1 MRAIAITHAIAVALS
16 ICLASAASLTVN
28 ATPEARSRGRLQ
40 RIGTATGALED
51 GATGTHLLPLTRGRE
66 HRVVAACEGACG
78 DMTLRLFSPAGVEL
92 VWNTAPAAIPEVA
105 TVPSGTGRYRVD
117 VTMAR
122 CAAARCGYSLI
133 VFAR

>member
-1 MRAIAITHAIAVALS
+1 MRDSAIKHAIVVALS
-16 ICLASAASLTVN
+16 ICLASAASPPVN

-40 RIGTATGALED
+40 RVGTVTGALED
-51 GATGTHLLPLTRGRE
+51 GATGTHFLSLTRGRE

-78 DMTLRLFSPAGVEL
+78 DMTMRLLSPAGVEL
-92 VWNTAPAAIPEVA
+92 VWNTAPAALPELA
-105 TVPSGTGRYRVD
+105 AVPSGTGRHRVD